1 MKMRISEYEL
11 NHVEG
16 WQCLSALV
24 EWESVSRASQ
34 RIEFRV
40 PSTGLPMRLHA
51 APFVLAAAV
60 PAMAAGETRIASKLP
75 LDPVLVEGIPSALAI
90 IKHWCRDMSAAWT
103 LPTLECAVEAHV
115 ALPGRATA
123 SFFSGGV
130 DATFTVL
137 RNHTIIPAGTRGRIT
152 HALTVFGLDL
162 GYRADR
168 DDRPAYRQFL
178 ASATPWLESRGV
190 AIVPVETNLR
200 QLDSRSGFW
209 GRAFN
214 GFALSALAQLFP
226 DALEQVHIGTSGE
239 SLSESVQFPWG
250 SHPVL
255 HPYLSSSE
263 VQGRSPYVE
272 FSRLQRLALIANDRG
287 ARRQLRVCFASRDGA
302 LNCGVCEKCVR
313 TRLGLLLCEADTQL
327 GFTGPP
333 VTPEVIAR
341 VSITS
346 VLGQAE
352 HEELRD
358 ALRAKGMLEL
368 AAAEDDLIRRW
379 LRYEKWRQKRGFKGW
394 LRRKRDALQQRFAAD
409 AAKR

>member
-1 MKMRISEYEL
+1 MRISEYEL
-11 NHVEG
+11 NQAGG

-24 EWESVSRASQ
+24 QWESVDRAPQ

-40 PSTGLPMRLHA
+40 PSNGLPMRLHA

-60 PAMAAGETRIASKLP
+60 PAMAAGETRIASTLP

-90 IKHWCRDMSAAWT
+90 IKHWCRDMSATWS
-103 LPTLECAVEAHV
+103 LPTLECAVEACV
-115 ALPGRATA
+115 AAPRRATA

-130 DATFTVL
+130 DATFTLL
-137 RNHTIIPAGTRGRIT
+137 RNHSLLPTGAAERIQY
-152 HALTVFGLDL
+152 ALTVFGLDL
-162 GYRADR
+162 GYRSDR
-168 DDRPAYRQFL
+168 NDRPAYDQFV
-178 ASATPWLESRGV
+178 ASAKPWLDSLGV
-190 AIVPVETNLR
+190 RLVPVETNLR
-200 QLDSRSGFW
+200 QLDPRPGFW

-239 SLSESVQFPWG
+239 RLGESVQFPWG

-255 HPYLSSSE
+255 HPYLSSSA

-272 FSRLQRLALIANDRG
+272 FSRLQRLAWIAKD
-287 ARRQLRVCFASRDGA
+287 ARARAQLRVCFASRGGA

-313 TRLGLLLCEADTQL
+313 TRLGLLLCGADSQL
-327 GFTGPP
+327 GFAGPP
-333 VTPEVIAR
+333 LSAAMISA

-346 VLGQAE
+346 NLGQAE

-358 ALRAKGMLEL
+358 ALRNHGDVEL
-368 AAAEDDLIRRW
+368 SAAEDDLIHRW
-379 LRYEKWRQKRGFKGW
+379 LTYERWRQNRGFKGW
-394 LRRKRDALQQRFAAD
+394 LRRKRTAFLQRIAT
-409 AAKR
+409 R